1 MKIQSMC
8 WVQIAAAVTLSGS
21 VSTLCARDF
30 TIRMKMGDGAEGATI
45 YVSPAAIRRT
55 TPGATDVIDRIDRGT
70 IIYLDHRSKTYKE
83 ASAAEAREAISKG
96 MAKLDSEKLAG
107 LDPQKKALLHQMGLD
122 APPELTKIGPGET
135 ICGYPTDKYS
145 IKMGMAQGELWIT
158 QALQFPAA
166 YYRDFN
172 LLSGVAGPIGDAS
185 KIADVHGIVLKRVMT
200 MTLGRS
206 TTPVTETAVS
216 VEMAPVPAS
225 VFEPPAA
232 YRKVS
237 GAGSNNPENSQ

>member
-1 MKIQSMC
+1 MKTKSIY
-8 WVQIAAAVTLSGS
+8 WAVQIAVAVIFSS
-21 VSTLCARDF
+21 SASTLGAQDL
-30 TIRMKMGDGAEGATI
+30 TIRMKMGDGAEGTTY
-45 YVSPAAIRRT
+45 YVSPAAIRKT

-83 ASAAEAREAISKG
+83 GSAAQAREAISKG

-107 LDPQKKALLHQMGLD
+107 LDPQKKAILHQMGLD
-122 APPELTKIGPGET
+122 TPAQLTKIGPGET

-158 QALQFPAA
+158 QALQYPAA

-172 LLSGVAGPIGDAS
+172 LLSGVGGPIGDAG
-185 KIADVHGIVLKRVMT
+185 KIADVHGIVLKRLMT

-206 TTPVTETAVS
+206 TNPVTETAVS
-216 VEMAPVPAS
+216 VEMTPIPS
-225 VFEPPAA
+225 SMFDPPAG

-237 GAGSNNPENSQ
+237 GAGQ